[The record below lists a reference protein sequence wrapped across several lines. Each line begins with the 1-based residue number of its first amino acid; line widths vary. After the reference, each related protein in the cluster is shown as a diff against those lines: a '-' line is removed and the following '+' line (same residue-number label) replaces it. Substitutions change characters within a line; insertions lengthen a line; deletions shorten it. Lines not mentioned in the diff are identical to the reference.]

1 MITNNTKDSV
11 IVGSRLDP
19 VLEKRSGSVTVLE
32 NEGDCESAEG
42 PPGHLYHLPDQ

>member
-19 VLEKRSGSVTVLE
+19 VLEKKKWQ
-32 NEGDCESAEG
+32 CHSA
-42 PPGHLYHLPDQ
+42 